1 MGVLYV
7 QIAIYSRKSK
17 FTGKGESIE
26 NQIDMCRSYIF
37 SHFPEATEDNISI
50 FEDEG
55 FSGQSLNR
63 PQFKSLMEIEK
74 KVPFDVIV
82 VYRLDRISRN
92 VGDFAGLIDKL
103 NGYKTAFVSV
113 KEQFDT
119 STPMGR
125 AMMNIAAVFAQLERE
140 TIAER
145 VKDNMYMLAKT
156 GRWLGGTTPLGFDS
170 EKVDYIDDKG
180 VSRKCCKLTENHIQL
195 ETVKLM
201 YKKFIE
207 LRSMKKLETY
217 LLNHKI
223 TTQNDCQFYVTTI
236 RTILTNPVYC
246 TADEFAYD
254 YFNIQG
260 CDIAA
265 SKEECDGSHG
275 FIGYSKTETSR
286 GGERIINDRKEWIVA
301 VGRHKGIISGEEW
314 VEVQGILEENADS
327 KLKYKQ
333 SHNPDALLSGILFCE
348 CGSHMRPKYHRANKK
363 GIKPYSY
370 MCELKERSKK
380 EKCDCNNLNG
390 MAADKLICS
399 ILLNYDIPDN
409 IFNRY
414 LDKLSK
420 SNFKTDTSELIKNQ
434 EAIKAKKQKEI
445 SALIK
450 ALTAD
455 VNATAI
461 QYINKEISEIN
472 DTITAAD
479 NEIKRLR
486 LMETG
491 HKQSKN
497 NFDTTK
503 KAFAFFKENFDDLSA
518 EYKRRFIRQNIKKIV
533 WNGRTLSVFIWG
545 RRSGSTGCL
554 S

>member
-1 MGVLYV
+1 
-7 QIAIYSRKSK
+7 
-17 FTGKGESIE
+17 
-26 NQIDMCRSYIF
+26 
-37 SHFPEATEDNISI
+37 
-50 FEDEG
+50 
-55 FSGQSLNR
+55 
-63 PQFKSLMEIEK
+63 
-74 KVPFDVIV
+74 
-82 VYRLDRISRN
+82 
-92 VGDFAGLIDKL
+92 
-103 NGYKTAFVSV
+103 
-113 KEQFDT
+113 
-119 STPMGR
+119 
-125 AMMNIAAVFAQLERE
+125 
-140 TIAER
+140 
-145 VKDNMYMLAKT
+145 
-156 GRWLGGTTPLGFDS
+156 
-170 EKVDYIDDKG
+170 
-180 VSRKCCKLTENHIQL
+180 
-195 ETVKLM
+195 
-201 YKKFIE
+201 
-207 LRSMKKLETY
+207 
-217 LLNHKI
+217 
-223 TTQNDCQFYVTTI
+223 
-236 RTILTNPVYC
+236 
-246 TADEFAYD
+246 
-254 YFNIQG
+254 
-260 CDIAA
+260 
-265 SKEECDGSHG
+265 
-275 FIGYSKTETSR
+275 
-286 GGERIINDRKEWIVA
+286 
-301 VGRHKGIISGEEW
+301 
-314 VEVQGILEENADS
+314 
-327 KLKYKQ
+327 
-333 SHNPDALLSGILFCE
+333 
-348 CGSHMRPKYHRANKK
+348 
-363 GIKPYSY
+363 